1 MTRQP
6 ACRIASIRCSDQ
18 RRRDHENAYQST
30 PGGYSTGMTVPIL
43 RSLVLD
49 TTDARR
55 LAEFYRQL
63 LDLEYREGD
72 EPPPAGSDDPR
83 GRDWLVLLPRDGA
96 VRLAFQQTTGV
107 RPTSWP
113 SDEIPQ
119 QMHLDTSVSSLDELN
134 EQHTRVLSL
143 GATLRLDRSEDP
155 EEPLR
160 AYADPDGH
168 IFCVFVA

>member
-1 MTRQP
+1 
-6 ACRIASIRCSDQ
+6 
-18 RRRDHENAYQST
+18 
-30 PGGYSTGMTVPIL
+30 MTVPIL
-43 RSLVLD
+43 RAFVLD

-83 GRDWLVLLPRDGA
+83 GRSWLQLRARDGA
-96 VRLAFQQTTGV
+96 FRLSFQQTSGV

-113 SDEIPQ
+113 GDEVPQ
-119 QMHLDTSVSSLDELN
+119 QAHLDTSVDSVEELDR
-134 EQHTRVLSL
+134 QHDRILAL
-143 GATLRLDRSEDP
+143 GGTLRFDRSDDP

-168 IFCVFVA
+168 IVCVFVG